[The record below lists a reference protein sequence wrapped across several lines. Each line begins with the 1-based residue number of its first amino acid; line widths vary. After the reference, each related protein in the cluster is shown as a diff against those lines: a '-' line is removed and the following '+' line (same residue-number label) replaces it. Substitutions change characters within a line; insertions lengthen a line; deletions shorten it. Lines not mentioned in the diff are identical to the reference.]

1 MMPGVR
7 HALLRTRNQRRSL
20 LTVAVV
26 LPRLAVFAASNNHVT
41 MEAHKREVAL
51 QLFEAYSA
59 LSCCCILDVTGCQ
72 FCSLQLHVHV
82 SEATL
87 FVKIHSFVCVKCF
100 VMRNY
105 VYTRN
110 YYI

>member
-1 MMPGVR
+1 MKPSY
-7 HALLRTRNQRRSL
+7 AK
-20 LTVAVV
+20 VAVV

-41 MEAHKREVAL
+41 IEAHKREVAL

-72 FCSLQLHVHV
+72 LGSLQLHVHV
-82 SEATL
+82 FGARVARL
-87 FVKIHSFVCVKCF
+87 FVKIHSFVRVKCIG
-100 VMRNY
+100 MHNY

>member
-7 HALLRTRNQRRSL
+7 HALSRTRNQRCSR

-41 MEAHKREVAL
+41 IEAHKREVAL

-59 LSCCCILDVTGCQ
+59 LSCCCILDITGCQ
-72 FCSLQLHVHV
+72 LCSLQLHVFGA
-82 SEATL
+82 SL
-87 FVKIHSFVCVKCF
+87 FVKIYSFVHVTF
-100 VMRNY
+100 VHCN
-105 VYTRN
+105 T
-110 YYI
+110 

>member
-7 HALLRTRNQRRSL
+7 HALSRTRNQRRSL

-41 MEAHKREVAL
+41 IEAHKREVAL

-59 LSCCCILDVTGCQ
+59 LSCCCILDVADCQ
-72 FCSLQLHVHV
+72 LCSLQLHDFVWV
-82 SEATL
+82 QSVRLL
-87 FVKIHSFVCVKCF
+87 FICSCK
-100 VMRNY
+100 
-105 VYTRN
+105 VYCN
-110 YYI
+110 A